1 MKKYIVFI
9 IICLSI
15 IFGLIYVTYGKE
27 ILTLLN
33 EKKVYSVKNTQVS
46 KINTLDEYMFFS
58 GGIITYN
65 NKKAVFLKYN
75 NDIVWENEDT
85 EFANQVFV
93 TDKYLFRKIE
103 NTIQLIDKNNQKH
116 IMTEI
121 KGDLINVSRENNKTY
136 MILKNEDGLN
146 SVYIINDNNDII
158 VEDKKFDDMITG
170 ISISDKSEGYTLT
183 TLRFEN
189 GIMINTVYSNLF
201 DDVELW
207 ETTIKDEIIV
217 KIQSV
222 NNNVIAIG
230 TKNIY
235 YYNINGKLMWKN
247 NIFNK
252 IIDYHINNE
261 EQTIYILFEK
271 DNYNELI
278 TYNFQGKIL
287 EIYKAPDNVK
297 NLKVYDNKIFVY
309 SDSNIYLLHNS
320 KADKIYEEM
329 GIFDFEIVGKEINI
343 LFKDKLIK
351 GQINW
356 TSNIG
361 DKGGIRIKW
370 TILMQLCYSS

>member
-351 GQINW
+351 GQIN
-356 TSNIG
+356 
-361 DKGGIRIKW
+361 
-370 TILMQLCYSS
+370 

>member
-33 EKKVYSVKNTQVS
+33 EKKVYSVKSAQES

-85 EFANQVFV
+85 EFAKQVFV
-93 TDKYLFRKIE
+93 TDKYLFRKTE

-136 MILKNEDGLN
+136 MILKNEDGSN
-146 SVYIINDNNDII
+146 SVYIIDDNNDVI
-158 VEDKKFDDMITG
+158 VDNKKFKDIITG
-170 ISISDKSEGYTLT
+170 ISISDKSEGYALI

-189 GIMINTVYSNLF
+189 GIMVNTVYSNLL

-217 KIQSV
+217 KIQAV

-230 TKNIY
+230 TNNIY

-309 SDSNIYLLHNS
+309 SDSNIYLLHNN
-320 KADKIYEEM
+320 KADKIYEET
-329 GIFDFEIVGKEINI
+329 GIFDFNIVGKDINI

-351 GQINW
+351 GQIN
-356 TSNIG
+356 
-361 DKGGIRIKW
+361 
-370 TILMQLCYSS
+370 